1 MNLKPLNTFI
11 RNFLYLIILQV
22 ISKALYADI
31 PDFSD
36 IHPHN
41 SWPPRRPYMPEIRIH
56 IPVLPVRNLHLPDRW
71 HRLSIQTFLQIHPD
85 GHDLSPL
92 PEYHIGHEI
101 RKWHSL
107 PLTDI
112 VHQQVHKKVSI
123 SASFF
128 RPHARIPINSFHIL
142 SPFIFSSENAYSFR
156 FLIRICKWN
165 EFCYL

>member
-85 GHDLSPL
+85 GHDLSL
-92 PEYHIGHEI
+92 VPEYRIGHEI

-112 VHQQVHKKVSI
+112 VHQQFNKKSPSVHHFSDRTHAFPLTVSTYCRL
-123 SASFF
+123 SSSH
-128 RPHARIPINSFHIL
+128 RKMHIL
-142 SPFIFSSENAYSFR
+142 SDFYS
-156 FLIRICKWN
+156 
-165 EFCYL
+165 YLQME